1 VVDFLKFGGAEDC
14 YRSLFVKEYFVTE
27 VRYLN
32 KKSYRYY
39 SVSAS
44 TADSNTPTTKTGLKT
59 ISTLTNCWSK
69 STQKLRYT
77 MVEAKAQAAQL
88 DSVTDVVQEQEVDEA
103 RAQEAMSAL
112 SSNKSQDAAAI
123 ELLKLSKNTANA
135 VTQEDIQL
143 ICSELDVTEDVA
155 VKALR
160 EAAIELGVTNRDSDA
175 VVVAALRKL
184 VTS

>member
-1 VVDFLKFGGAEDC
+1 
-14 YRSLFVKEYFVTE
+14 
-27 VRYLN
+27 
-32 KKSYRYY
+32 
-39 SVSAS
+39 
-44 TADSNTPTTKTGLKT
+44 
-59 ISTLTNCWSK
+59 
-69 STQKLRYT
+69 

-112 SSNKSQDAAAI
+112 SSNKAEDASSTDSQ
-123 ELLKLSKNTANA
+123 KLGKRTANA
-135 VTQEDIQL
+135 VTQADIQL
-143 ICSELDVTEDVA
+143 ICNELDVTEDVA

-160 EAAIELGVTNRDSDA
+160 EAAIELGIVNRENDD

>member
-1 VVDFLKFGGAEDC
+1 
-14 YRSLFVKEYFVTE
+14 
-27 VRYLN
+27 
-32 KKSYRYY
+32 
-39 SVSAS
+39 
-44 TADSNTPTTKTGLKT
+44 
-59 ISTLTNCWSK
+59 
-69 STQKLRYT
+69 

-112 SSNKSQDAAAI
+112 SSNKAGDVMASDLQ
-123 ELLKLSKNTANA
+123 KLGKSTANA

-143 ICSELDVTEDVA
+143 ICNELDVTEDVA
-155 VKALR
+155 VKSLR
-160 EAAIELGVTNRDSDA
+160 EAAIELGITNRENDD

>member
-1 VVDFLKFGGAEDC
+1 
-14 YRSLFVKEYFVTE
+14 
-27 VRYLN
+27 
-32 KKSYRYY
+32 
-39 SVSAS
+39 
-44 TADSNTPTTKTGLKT
+44 
-59 ISTLTNCWSK
+59 
-69 STQKLRYT
+69 

-112 SSNKSQDAAAI
+112 SSNKPDDMMAAD
-123 ELLKLSKNTANA
+123 LQSTANA

-143 ICSELDVTEDVA
+143 ICNELDVTEDIA

-160 EAAIELGVTNRDSDA
+160 EAAIELGITNRENDD

>member
-1 VVDFLKFGGAEDC
+1 
-14 YRSLFVKEYFVTE
+14 
-27 VRYLN
+27 
-32 KKSYRYY
+32 
-39 SVSAS
+39 
-44 TADSNTPTTKTGLKT
+44 
-59 ISTLTNCWSK
+59 
-69 STQKLRYT
+69 

-88 DSVTDVVQEQEVDEA
+88 DSVTDVVQEQEVDEV